1 MNSGKINIIKGF
13 CTESKA
19 NPCGMVIFGA
29 SGDLTHRK
37 ILPAIFNLYQK
48 KLINEKF
55 YLIGCART
63 EMSNDEFRTKIMR
76 SLNSHIQQGYKEK
89 INDFIKKCFYL
100 SGDYNDNKLYDNL
113 KLSIKKLDKLYFS
126 KGNIIF
132 YMATPPSIYSEIT
145 NKLKQAELT
154 NEVDNEKQ
162 FKRIIFEK
170 PFGRDLE
177 SALELDANLK
187 NILKEH
193 QIYRIDHYLG
203 KETVQNILMFRFA
216 NSIFEPIWNQHF
228 IDHVQITVAEEIGIE
243 HRAGYYDNAGQL
255 RDMFQNHIMQLLSL
269 IAIEPP
275 ASFNAD
281 RVRDETVKLLRSIQ
295 PFDLDNKSNPCIIRA
310 QYTEGK
316 INGIE
321 VESYRNEE
329 NVNNDST
336 TETFVAAKIMIN
348 NWRWKGVPFYLRSGK
363 RLVKKH
369 SQIAITF
376 KKVPHSMF
384 YPLPQE
390 ELSPNALILN
400 VQPDEGI
407 SFEIQAKLPGP
418 KVCIST
424 LSLNFL
430 YKDIIGDNQPEPYE
444 RLLLDCMLGDQTLFW
459 RHDGIEVSW
468 SLLTPVLEKWK
479 NDPKSCP
486 LTFYKAGTWGP
497 LDSELLLKQDGRSW
511 RML

>member
-1 MNSGKINIIKGF
+1 MNSNKINIIKGF

-19 NPCGMVIFGA
+19 NPCGIVIFGA

-37 ILPAIFNLYQK
+37 ILPALFNLYQK
-48 KLINEKF
+48 KLIGESF
-55 YLIGCART
+55 YLIGCARS
-63 EMSNDEFRTKIMR
+63 EMNTDDFRIKIED
-76 SLNSHIQQGYKEK
+76 SLDSHIQNDYHVEK
-89 INDFIKKCFYL
+89 TNFIKKCFYL
-100 SGDYNDNKLYDNL
+100 SGDYNDKKLYDNL
-113 KLSIKKLDKLYFS
+113 KLQIKELDNNNLT

-132 YMATPPSIYSEIT
+132 YMATPPSLYSIIT
-145 NKLKQAELT
+145 NKLKSAELT
-154 NEVDNEKQ
+154 DEIDKDRQ
-162 FKRIIFEK
+162 FRRIIFEK
-170 PFGRDLE
+170 PFGHDLD
-177 SALELDANLK
+177 SALKLDADLK

-228 IDHVQITVAEEIGIE
+228 IDNVQITVAEEIGIE

-255 RDMFQNHIMQLLSL
+255 RDMFQNHMMQLLSL

-295 PFDLDNKSNPCIIRA
+295 PFDLDNKDNPCIIRG
-310 QYTEGK
+310 QYLDGE
-316 INGIE
+316 INDKKVDAYKREKNI
-321 VESYRNEE
+321 NP
-329 NVNNDST
+329 DST
-336 TETFVAAKIMIN
+336 TETFVAAKVLIN

-363 RLVKKH
+363 RLAKKY

-376 KKVPHSMF
+376 KRVPHSMF

-390 ELSPNALILN
+390 ELSPNALVLN

-418 KVCIST
+418 KVCMST

-430 YKDIIGDNQPEPYE
+430 YKDIIGDKQPEPYE

-459 RHDGIEVSW
+459 RHDGIEVCW
-468 SLLTPVLEKWK
+468 SLLTPVLERWQ
-479 NDPKSCP
+479 NDPEICP

-497 LDSELLLKQDGRSW
+497 LESELLLKQDGRSW
-511 RML
+511 RKL